1 MTDVRHIFMIREE
14 ENYRM
19 VFSGV
24 FKIKTLSTL
33 GSGTLIATGKAS
45 LLWKSKTQNAS
56 ESEHFWIS
64 VWCHQWKILHL
75 LHMTGLS
82 QNAGVLKLLYD
93 IKYIWNTNNFHV

>member
-45 LLWKSKTQNAS
+45 LL
-56 ESEHFWIS
+56 
-64 VWCHQWKILHL
+64 
-75 LHMTGLS
+75 
-82 QNAGVLKLLYD
+82 
-93 IKYIWNTNNFHV
+93 